1 MFHGR
6 LASCASAG
14 RCQSSNPRLADDG
27 GSAITEVFNILFS
40 SPKFQIFTFWRPEV
54 NLEAAGRRSP
64 RTQGVASPAV
74 LSLFLHSTVRQ
85 FLRERLPSKWG
96 VTRGH
101 VFDGDTTSLEF
112 DVLVYDAHNCP
123 GWTLDSTGD
132 PRRLVP
138 LQAVVG
144 VIEVKS
150 TLDDGT
156 LAAAVDKLARFDALV
171 AEADCEGLFPFR
183 PFRHVFAYRLDLD
196 ADFDGWGSPAY
207 RLTRYAGTRCQP
219 DGVFVL
225 NDHFAVL
232 DRGNGIARSFALH
245 RGLSVCEARNE
256 SLDIQ
261 NEEIKRF
268 IETDPSH
275 CNDYF
280 ATAAADGLL
289 LLAFLTFVLEGT
301 TVYTPQDVDYADAF
315 CRWGGPQLGG
325 LLDFRGPPDPG
336 FPPVPVPEA

>member
-1 MFHGR
+1 MAQTATQPSSVTDHR
-6 LASCASAG
+6 EVLQLSLQPTTAASLWATFQESAASARPDHKG
-14 RCQSSNPRLADDG
+14 DPR
-27 GSAITEVFNILFS
+27 
-40 SPKFQIFTFWRPEV
+40 
-54 NLEAAGRRSP
+54 EAR
-64 RTQGVASPAV
+64 
-74 LSLFLHSTVRQ
+74 VRQ

-112 DVLVYDAHNCP
+112 DVLVHDAHNCP

-144 VIEVKS
+144 VMEVKS

-156 LAAAVDKLARFDALV
+156 LAAAVDKLAQFDALV

-245 RGLSVCEARNE
+245 RGLSVGEVHNE
-256 SLDIQ
+256 SWDIQ

-280 ATAAADGLL
+280 ATAATDGLL

-301 TVYTPQDVDYADAF
+301 TGYTPQDVDYADAF

-336 FPPVPVPEA
+336 FPPVLVPEA

>member
-1 MFHGR
+1 M
-6 LASCASAG
+6 
-14 RCQSSNPRLADDG
+14 
-27 GSAITEVFNILFS
+27 
-40 SPKFQIFTFWRPEV
+40 
-54 NLEAAGRRSP
+54 
-64 RTQGVASPAV
+64 
-74 LSLFLHSTVRQ
+74 RQ

-112 DVLVYDAHNCP
+112 DVLVYDALNCP
-123 GWTLDSTGD
+123 GWTLDSTED

-156 LAAAVDKLARFDALV
+156 LAAAIDKLAQLDALV
-171 AEADCEGLFPFR
+171 AQADHEGLFHFS
-183 PFRHVFAYRLDLD
+183 PFRHVFAYQLDRN
-196 ADFDGWGSPAY
+196 AAFDGWYSPAR
-207 RLTRYAGTRCQP
+207 RLTQYAGARCQP

-225 NDHFAVL
+225 DDHFAVR

-245 RGLSVCEARNE
+245 RGLSVREARDRN
-256 SLDIQ
+256 LDIE
-261 NEEIKRF
+261 NEELKRF
-268 IETDPSH
+268 VAEDPSY
-275 CNDYF
+275 CYDYF
-280 ATAAADGLL
+280 ETAAADGLL

-301 TVYTPQDVDYADAF
+301 SGYTPQDVDYADTF

-325 LLDFRGPPDPG
+325 LLDFRGPPDPE